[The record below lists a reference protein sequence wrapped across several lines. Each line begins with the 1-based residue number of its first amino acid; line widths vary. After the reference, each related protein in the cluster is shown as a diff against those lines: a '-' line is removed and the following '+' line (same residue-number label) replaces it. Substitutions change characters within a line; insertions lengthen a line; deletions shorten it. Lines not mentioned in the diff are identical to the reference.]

1 MSAMDNQLQFPVAK
15 GFPPLARVDA
25 HSLILGSMPGQASL
39 QQQRY
44 YAHPRNAFWPIMRS
58 LLKLPADA
66 DYQQA
71 GEALLE
77 HGFALWDV
85 LASCRRPGSL
95 DAAIQ
100 PESIQVNDFEAFLSS
115 HSGVER
121 VFFNGAAAQALYRR
135 HVLPRLPSRLQ
146 SIPQLRLPST
156 SPAHAALTWQDKLE
170 HWRRGLLQGMD
181 GSL

>member
-100 PESIQVNDFEAFLSS
+100 PESIKVNDFEAFLSS

-121 VFFNGAAAQALYRR
+121 LFFNGAAAQALYRR
-135 HVLPRLPSRLQ
+135 HVLPRLPSCLQ

-170 HWRRGLLQGMD
+170 HWRQALLKGMD
-181 GSL
+181 GSR